1 MQPDDELQSEAY
13 CSEGCELPARAP
25 AMQVRPRT
33 AGALDVA
40 RRSILMSDLPER
52 IADQVLARAVPLRF
66 RRGETIFLQNQ
77 RARSICIVL
86 EGWVKLYRMTQ
97 SGGEAV
103 IAVYAAGQS
112 IGEAVAFQGHPYPVT
127 GEAVTDCRVLQIDPG
142 VFLDVVK
149 AEPESLGAVLSAM
162 SRHLHFLVAQIEALK
177 ARTGAQRVAGFL
189 LELCEAEKGPA
200 TVVLPY
206 DKNLIAGRLGM
217 KPESLSRAFSR
228 LRRDAGVRV
237 AANVATIRDVEALQR
252 FAIRDP
258 ALAWSRS
265 G

>member
-1 MQPDDELQSEAY
+1 MTS
-13 CSEGCELPARAP
+13 
-25 AMQVRPRT
+25 
-33 AGALDVA
+33 
-40 RRSILMSDLPER
+40 PER
-52 IADQVLARAVPLRF
+52 ISN
-66 RRGETIFLQNQ
+66 E
-77 RARSICIVL
+77 ARS
-86 EGWVKLYRMTQ
+86 GSNDSST
-97 SGGEAV
+97 
-103 IAVYAAGQS
+103 
-112 IGEAVAFQGHPYPVT
+112 
-127 GEAVTDCRVLQIDPG
+127 PG
-142 VFLDVVK
+142 VTKGGVTV
-149 AEPESLGAVLSAM
+149 AM
-162 SRHLHFLVAQIEALK
+162 TSFVPVPSSVVAQIEALK